1 MLEDGRMFSNG
12 GHHANPTSVFD
23 HHTNVRTKKIQAMS
37 RSRWY
42 PSTVALGNGD
52 VFTALGTGGG
62 NYPEVGDRIA
72 LQQPQPHLKNWSSK
86 IANAKERFVV
96 LSAFSQGAVLDMETG
111 LVWER
116 SPSTKL
122 STWLEAIGDCYS
134 RIVGGRLGWRLP
146 TIEELASLIDPTQSR
161 PPLLPRGHP
170 FTKVQSG
177 GQLYWSST
185 SLFSTPPNAFAM
197 KPSDGTV
204 GVNIK
209 ALREGFVWCV
219 RGGYGHSPDVLSE

>member
-1 MLEDGRMFSNG
+1 MRTYSIR
-12 GHHANPTSVFD
+12 PTMMARSWWIAAIVLL
-23 HHTNVRTKKIQAMS
+23 AAGMS
-37 RSRWY
+37 RG
-42 PSTVALGNGD
+42 ALGNPD
-52 VFTALGTGGG
+52 LGMT
-62 NYPEVGDRIA
+62 
-72 LQQPQPHLKNWSSK
+72 WSRK

-96 LSAFSQGAVLDMETG
+96 LPAFSQKAVLDRETG

-122 STWLEAIGDCYS
+122 GTWLEAMGDCYS
-134 RIVGGRLGWRLP
+134 RIVGDRLGWRLP
-146 TIEELASLIDPTQSR
+146 TIEELASLIDPTQSS

-170 FTKVQSG
+170 FKNVQSG

-185 SLFSTPPNAFAM
+185 SLFSTPPKAFAM
-197 KPSDGTV
+197 KPSNGTV

-209 ALREGFVWCV
+209 ALREGLVWCV

>member
-1 MLEDGRMFSNG
+1 MTTRGWWIAGLVLLAG
-12 GHHANPTSVFD
+12 G
-23 HHTNVRTKKIQAMS
+23 MS
-37 RSRWY
+37 RG
-42 PSTVALGNGD
+42 V
-52 VFTALGTGGG
+52 LGTGGG
-62 NYPEVGDRIA
+62 NYPEVGDLVA
-72 LQQPQPHLKNWSSK
+72 LQQPRPHLKNWARK

-96 LSAFSQGAVLDMETG
+96 LSTFSQEAVLDMETG

-122 STWLEAIGDCYS
+122 GTWFEAMGDCYS
-134 RIVGGRLGWRLP
+134 RIVGDRLGWRLP
-146 TIEELASLIDPTQSR
+146 TIEELASLIDPTQSS

-170 FTKVQSG
+170 FTNVQSG

-185 SLFSTPPNAFAM
+185 SLFSAPPNAFAM